1 MQIIDELEKEKR
13 GIYAGAV
20 GYFSAAGEMDTCIV
34 LRTALVKDGRM
45 YVQAGAGIVADS
57 NPKSEQTECVNK
69 AKALF
74 HAAEEARRFA
84 SAAELAD
91 VLARLR
97 GEADL
102 RRVLVVAGDAV
113 TAGPYADALALIQ
126 GGKLRDAG
134 IEEIG
139 ITGYPEGHP
148 AITADKIEAAL
159 DQKIAAARAAGLSVH
174 IVSQFSFDPE
184 AIVAWLARLRKCGVT
199 VPVKV
204 GMAGPTSI
212 PSLLRY
218 AKRCGVG
225 ASLKG
230 LMSGAASSLLGH
242 VGPDRIV
249 AALEAARN
257 EIGEAHPHYFSFGG
271 VAETARYA
279 REKSEKAA
287 TADTVTASC

>member
-1 MQIIDELEKEKR
+1 MSVAGRDDRGADSFAREFSLEATRPSAADIASLAGILKR
-13 GIYAGAV
+13 GTQLYLSAVPSQSFEQHVEVAATVRRAGL
-20 GYFSAAGEMDTCIV
+20 EP
-34 LRTALVKDGRM
+34 
-45 YVQAGAGIVADS
+45 VAHL
-57 NPKSEQTECVNK
+57 P
-69 AKALF
+69 
-74 HAAEEARRFA
+74 ARRFA
-84 SAAELAD
+84 STAELAG

-102 RRVLVVAGDAV
+102 RRVLVVAGDAA
-113 TAGPYADALALIQ
+113 TAGPYADTLALIQ

-139 ITGYPEGHP
+139 IAGYPEGHP
-148 AITADKIEAAL
+148 TITADKLEAAL

-184 AIVAWLARLRKCGVT
+184 AIVAWLVRLRKCGIAA
-199 VPVKV
+199 PVKV

-212 PSLLRY
+212 PALLRY

-230 LMSGAASSLLGH
+230 LMSGAASSLFGH

-287 TADTVTASC
+287 TADTVTAS

>member
-1 MQIIDELEKEKR
+1 MSVAGRDDRGADSFAREFSLEATRPSAADIASLAGILKR
-13 GIYAGAV
+13 GTQLYLSAVPSQSFEQHVEVAATVRRAGL
-20 GYFSAAGEMDTCIV
+20 EP
-34 LRTALVKDGRM
+34 
-45 YVQAGAGIVADS
+45 VAHL
-57 NPKSEQTECVNK
+57 P
-69 AKALF
+69 
-74 HAAEEARRFA
+74 ARRFA
-84 SAAELAD
+84 STAELAG

-102 RRVLVVAGDAV
+102 RRVLVVAGDAA
-113 TAGPYADALALIQ
+113 TAGPYADTLALIQ

-139 ITGYPEGHP
+139 IAGYPEGHP
-148 AITADKIEAAL
+148 TITADKIEAAL

-184 AIVAWLARLRKCGVT
+184 AIVAWLVRLRKCGIAA
-199 VPVKV
+199 PVKV

-212 PSLLRY
+212 PALLRY

-225 ASLKG
+225 VSLKG

-287 TADTVTASC
+287 TADTVTAS

>member
-1 MQIIDELEKEKR
+1 MSVAGRDDRGADSFAREFSLEATRPSAADIASLAGILKR
-13 GIYAGAV
+13 GTQLYLSAVPSQSFEQHVEVAATVRRAGL
-20 GYFSAAGEMDTCIV
+20 EP
-34 LRTALVKDGRM
+34 
-45 YVQAGAGIVADS
+45 VAHL
-57 NPKSEQTECVNK
+57 P
-69 AKALF
+69 
-74 HAAEEARRFA
+74 ARRFA
-84 SAAELAD
+84 STAELAG

-102 RRVLVVAGDAV
+102 RRVLVVAGDAA
-113 TAGPYADALALIQ
+113 TAGPYADTLALIQ

-139 ITGYPEGHP
+139 IAGYPEGHP
-148 AITADKIEAAL
+148 TITADKIEAAL

-184 AIVAWLARLRKCGVT
+184 AIVAWLVRLRKCGIAA
-199 VPVKV
+199 PVKV

-212 PSLLRY
+212 PALLRY
-218 AKRCGVG
+218 AKHCGVG
-225 ASLKG
+225 VSLKG

-287 TADTVTASC
+287 TADTVTAS

>member
-1 MQIIDELEKEKR
+1 MSVAGRDDQ
-13 GIYAGAV
+13 GAGA
-20 GYFSAAGEMDTCIV
+20 FAREFSLEATRPSAADIASLAGILERGTRLYLSAV
-34 LRTALVKDGRM
+34 PSQSFEQHVKVAALVRR
-45 YVQAGAGIVADS
+45 AGLEPVAHL
-57 NPKSEQTECVNK
+57 P
-69 AKALF
+69 
-74 HAAEEARRFA
+74 ARRFA

-102 RRVLVVAGDAV
+102 RRVLVVAGDAA

-139 ITGYPEGHP
+139 IAGYPEGHP
-148 AITADKIEAAL
+148 NINADKIEAAL
-159 DQKIAAARAAGLSVH
+159 DQKIAAARAAGLRVH

-184 AIVAWLARLRKCGVT
+184 TIVAWLKRLRKCGVAA
-199 VPVKV
+199 PVKV

-212 PSLLRY
+212 PALLRY
-218 AKRCGVG
+218 ARRCGVG

-230 LMSGAASSLLGH
+230 LMSSAAAGLLGH

-249 AALEAARN
+249 AALAAARH
-257 EIGEAHPHYFSFGG
+257 EIGDAHPHYFSFGG
-271 VAETARYA
+271 AIETARYA
-279 REKSEKAA
+279 RATSEKAA
-287 TADTVTASC
+287 TADTVTAF